1 MHTKEY
7 LIENKI
13 LDDSKNYSRTFI
25 ATFYV
30 EQLAKFEKLGI
41 GKATENDII
50 ITPELINITRE
61 RLFQLKPILRLT
73 AKEGK

>member
-1 MHTKEY
+1 MHSKEY

-13 LDDSKNYSRTFI
+13 FDDSKSYSRTFI
-25 ATFYV
+25 AKFYM

-50 ITPELINITRE
+50 ITPELIRITRE
-61 RLFQLKPILRLT
+61 RLFQLKPILRIT
-73 AKEGK
+73 AKEK

>member
-13 LDDSKNYSRTFI
+13 FDDSKNYSRTFI

-50 ITPELINITRE
+50 ITQRLISITRE
-61 RLFQLKPILRLT
+61 RLFQLKPILRIT
-73 AKEGK
+73 MGK